1 MHHGLIFQVYTNE
14 SMGGHDVWSDKH
26 HRRQAGGHRIA
37 TFLRSHAWDIE
48 VVDFAA
54 QFTLGELQE
63 ICRRRINNDTV
74 FCSFSCIFGSWP
86 TVMEQLA
93 AWIKTTWPTIV
104 NICGGTMWPYVTS
117 KSIDYYITGYGEQ
130 AIYKLLKVLT
140 GNELKN
146 SLVFDL
152 RFADR
157 KVISANQSYPA
168 FPMPILSIDYQARDF
183 LLPDEWLHVEL
194 SRGCIFKCKFC
205 NYPVLNVKG
214 DYTQEADDFY
224 RNMQSN
230 FDKFGTKN
238 YYVVDETFNDRPDK
252 ISKFADA
259 VQRLSFVPF
268 YSGFIR
274 ADLLVSRPQDRE
286 DLLKMNFLGH
296 HYGIESLNYKSS
308 TAIGKGMHPDVLTAG
323 LLDVKD
329 FFQSNSRK
337 IYRGSMSFIAGLPYE
352 TKQTMLSTVD
362 WLRNNWQD
370 QHTIWFPLFIPDKE
384 NNIHGWDDS
393 MSDMGVDYAKF
404 GYERDDAELAYA
416 GAGGMPWKN
425 QDLSLSASAKFT
437 TTIVP
442 LILKGAASSTSSLTL
457 DECTNPSR
465 SIDQALSEPESSYY
479 TSQSSMYRKHIV
491 QHYKN
496 NKINM

>member
-14 SMGGHDVWSDKH
+14 SMGGHDVWSNKH

-37 TFLRSHAWDIE
+37 TFLRSQEWDIE

-54 QFTLGELQE
+54 QFSLEELQE
-63 ICRRRINNDTV
+63 ICRRRINHDTV
-74 FCSFSCIFGSWP
+74 FCAFSCIFGSWP

-93 AWIKTTWPTIV
+93 AWIKITWPNIV
-104 NICGGTMWPYVTS
+104 NISGGTVWPYIRS
-117 KSIDYYITGYGEQ
+117 KSIDYYITGYGELAMYQ
-130 AIYKLLKVLT
+130 LLKVLT
-140 GNELKN
+140 GNKLKS
-146 SLVFDL
+146 SLLFDL

-157 KVISANQSYPA
+157 KVLSANQSYPA

-183 LLPDEWLHVEL
+183 LLPDEWLSIEL

-214 DYTQEADDFY
+214 DYTQESDDFY
-224 RNMQSN
+224 RNMQHN
-230 FDKFGTKN
+230 FDQFGIKN

-286 DLLKMNFLGH
+286 DLLKMNFLAH
-296 HYGIESLNYKSS
+296 HYGIESLNYQSA

-362 WLRNNWQD
+362 WLRKNWHN
-370 QHTIWFPLFIPDKE
+370 QHTIWFPLFIPDKKSSK
-384 NNIHGWDDS
+384 HGWDDS
-393 MSDMGVDYAKF
+393 MSDMGVDYVKF

-416 GAGGMPWKN
+416 GDGLPWRNKY
-425 QDLSLSASAKFT
+425 LSLSEAAKFT

-442 LILKGAASSTSSLTL
+442 MLLKGSASSTSSLTL
-457 DECTNPSR
+457 DECTNPSTT
-465 SIDQALSEPESSYY
+465 IDQALLTPALESSA
-479 TSQSSMYRKHIV
+479 SQSSIYRQHIV
-491 QHYKN
+491 QNYKN